1 MQEWYLMTPE
11 TRPNITGGF
20 ENDAFLDYKEDAFAE
35 ALSTDIAKTVI
46 LCNSDMTEIGET
58 RVIIMDNLA
67 NTQLKSMERSVFAVI
82 GTLKAGMYMKF
93 ENQYWL
99 ISGYPGNNGVCEKA
113 TAILCQYE
121 LIWQDDDGKI
131 IRRWAN
137 FVSASKYDNG
147 RSGNS
152 TIILTSNNF
161 TIWIPEDDD
170 GTTLDGRRVFI
181 DRVKTGQLPTKV
193 FEITRSDDVL
203 YLFGK
208 EHGGILSFIADKDE
222 LNKVTDRQDLWICNY
237 KSRTTPT
244 LPPSEPDNPPTSVT
258 ITGGDTLR
266 YGRAKTW
273 TVTFS
278 DSENQ
283 PSFTWNVKSDF
294 KITQNITG
302 NKIQLKCTDDK
313 AIDCTFI
320 LQVLDNESNILSET
334 TITIIM

>member
-46 LCNSDMTEIGET
+46 LCNSDMTEIGEI

-82 GTLKAGMYMKF
+82 GTLKAGMYIKF

-208 EHGGILSFIADKDE
+208 DHGGILSFIADKDE

-237 KSRTTPT
+237 KSNTTPT
-244 LPPSEPDNPPTSVT
+244 LPPSEPDNPTTSVT
-258 ITGGDTLR
+258 ISGGDTLR

-283 PSFTWNVKSDF
+283 PNFTWNVESDF

-313 AIDCTFI
+313 AIDCTFT

-334 TITIIM
+334 TITIVG

>member
-35 ALSTDIAKTVI
+35 SLSTDIAKTVI

-137 FVSASKYDNG
+137 FTSASKYDNG

-208 EHGGILSFIADKDE
+208 DHGGILSFIADKDE

-237 KSRTTPT
+237 KSPTIPT

-266 YGRAKTW
+266 YGRSKTW

-283 PSFTWNVKSDF
+283 PSFIWNVKSDF

-302 NKIQLKCTDDK
+302 NNIQLKCTDDK

-334 TITIIM
+334 TITIVG

>member
-46 LCNSDMTEIGET
+46 LCNSDMTEIGEI

-82 GTLKAGMYMKF
+82 GTLKAGMYIKF

-137 FVSASKYDNG
+137 FTSASKYDNG

-208 EHGGILSFIADKDE
+208 DHGGILSFIADKDE

-237 KSRTTPT
+237 KSHTTPT
-244 LPPSEPDNPPTSVT
+244 LQPSEPDNPTTSVT

-283 PSFTWNVKSDF
+283 PNFTWNVKSDF

-313 AIDCTFI
+313 AIDCMFT

-334 TITIIM
+334 TITIVG

>member
-11 TRPNITGGF
+11 TRPNIIGGF

-46 LCNSDMTEIGET
+46 LCNSDMTEIGKI

-67 NTQLKSMERSVFAVI
+67 NTQLKSMERSVFATI
-82 GTLKAGMYMKF
+82 GTLKAGMYIKF

-113 TAILCQYE
+113 TAVLCQYE
-121 LIWQDDDGKI
+121 LIWQDNNGKI
-131 IRRWAN
+131 VRRWAN

-147 RSGNS
+147 RVGNS
-152 TIILTSNNF
+152 TIILTSNDF
-161 TIWIPEDDD
+161 TVLIPEDDD
-170 GTTLDGRRVFI
+170 GTTLDGCRVFI

-208 EHGGILSFIADKDE
+208 DHGGILSFIA
-222 LNKVTDRQDLWICNY
+222 NKSEFNKITDRQDLWICDY
-237 KSRTTPT
+237 KTPSTST
-244 LPPSEPDNPPTSVT
+244 LPPSEPDNPTTSVI

-266 YGRAKTW
+266 YGRSKT
-273 TVTFS
+273 
-278 DSENQ
+278 
-283 PSFTWNVKSDF
+283 
-294 KITQNITG
+294 
-302 NKIQLKCTDDK
+302 
-313 AIDCTFI
+313 
-320 LQVLDNESNILSET
+320 
-334 TITIIM
+334 

>member
-67 NTQLKSMERSVFAVI
+67 NTQLKSIERSVFAVI

-137 FVSASKYDNG
+137 FTSASKYDNG

-208 EHGGILSFIADKDE
+208 DHGGIFSFIADKDE

-237 KSRTTPT
+237 KSHTTPT
-244 LPPSEPDNPPTSVT
+244 LPPSEPDNPTTSVT

-283 PSFTWNVKSDF
+283 PDFTWNIKSDF
-294 KITQNITG
+294 KITQDITG

-313 AIDCTFI
+313 AIDCTFT

-334 TITIIM
+334 TITIVG

>member
-67 NTQLKSMERSVFAVI
+67 NTQLKSIERSVFAVI

-137 FVSASKYDNG
+137 FTSASKYDNG

-208 EHGGILSFIADKDE
+208 DHGGILSFIADKNE

-237 KSRTTPT
+237 KSTTPT
-244 LPPSEPDNPPTSVT
+244 FPPSEPDNPTTSVT

-283 PSFTWNVKSDF
+283 PNFTWNVKSNF

-302 NKIQLKCTDDK
+302 NKIQLDCSNGK
-313 AIDCTFI
+313 AIDSTFV
-320 LQVLDNESNILSET
+320 LQVLDSKGNILSET

>member
-67 NTQLKSMERSVFAVI
+67 NTQLKSIERSVFAVI

-137 FVSASKYDNG
+137 FTSASKYDNG

-208 EHGGILSFIADKDE
+208 DHGGILSYIADKDE

-237 KSRTTPT
+237 KSPTTPT
-244 LPPSEPDNPPTSVT
+244 LPPSEPDNPTTPVT

-283 PSFTWNVKSDF
+283 PNFTWNVKSDF

-313 AIDCTFI
+313 AIDCMFT

-334 TITIIM
+334 TITIVG

>member
-67 NTQLKSMERSVFAVI
+67 NTQLKSIERSVFAVI

-93 ENQYWL
+93 DNQYWL

-137 FVSASKYDNG
+137 FTSASKYDNG

-208 EHGGILSFIADKDE
+208 DHGGILSFIADKDE

-237 KSRTTPT
+237 KSPTTPT
-244 LPPSEPDNPPTSVT
+244 LPPSKPDNPTTPVT

-283 PSFTWNVKSDF
+283 PNFTWNVKSDF

-313 AIDCTFI
+313 AIDCTFT

>member
-1 MQEWYLMTPE
+1 
-11 TRPNITGGF
+11 
-20 ENDAFLDYKEDAFAE
+20 
-35 ALSTDIAKTVI
+35 
-46 LCNSDMTEIGET
+46 
-58 RVIIMDNLA
+58 
-67 NTQLKSMERSVFAVI
+67 MERSVFAVI
-82 GTLKAGMYMKF
+82 GTLKAGMYIKF

-137 FVSASKYDNG
+137 FTSASKYDNG

-208 EHGGILSFIADKDE
+208 NHGGILSFIADKDE
-222 LNKVTDRQDLWICNY
+222 LNKVTDRQDLWICDY
-237 KSRTTPT
+237 KSPTTPT
-244 LPPSEPDNPPTSVT
+244 LPPSEPDNPTTSVT

-283 PSFTWNVKSDF
+283 PNFTWNVESDF

-313 AIDCTFI
+313 AIDCTFT

-334 TITIIM
+334 TITIVG

>member
-181 DRVKTGQLPTKV
+181 DRIKTGQLPTKV

-237 KSRTTPT
+237 KSPATPT

-258 ITGGDTLR
+258 ITGGGTLR

-273 TVTFS
+273 TVTFP
-278 DSENQ
+278 DVENQ

-302 NKIQLKCTDDK
+302 NKIQLKCTDEK
-313 AIDCTFI
+313 VIDCTFI

-334 TITIIM
+334 TITIVG

>member
-67 NTQLKSMERSVFAVI
+67 NTQLKSIERSVFAVV
-82 GTLKAGMYMKF
+82 GTLKAGMYIKF

-137 FVSASKYDNG
+137 FTSASKYDNG

-237 KSRTTPT
+237 KSPITPT

-266 YGRAKTW
+266 YGRLKTW
-273 TVTFS
+273 TVAFS

-334 TITIIM
+334 TITIVG

>member
-46 LCNSDMTEIGET
+46 LCNSDMTEIGEI

-82 GTLKAGMYMKF
+82 GTLKAGMYIKF

-137 FVSASKYDNG
+137 FTSASKYDNG

-208 EHGGILSFIADKDE
+208 DHGGILSFIADKDE
-222 LNKVTDRQDLWICNY
+222 LDKVTDRQDLWICNY
-237 KSRTTPT
+237 KSPTTPT
-244 LPPSEPDNPPTSVT
+244 LPPSEPDNPTTPVT

-283 PSFTWNVKSDF
+283 PNFTWNVKSDF

-313 AIDCTFI
+313 AIDCMFT

-334 TITIIM
+334 TITITG

>member
-67 NTQLKSMERSVFAVI
+67 NTQLKSIERSVFAVI

-137 FVSASKYDNG
+137 FTSASKYDNG

-208 EHGGILSFIADKDE
+208 DHGGILSFIADKDE

-237 KSRTTPT
+237 KSPITPT
-244 LPPSEPDNPPTSVT
+244 LPPSEPDNPTTSVT

-283 PSFTWNVKSDF
+283 PNFTWNVKSDF

-313 AIDCTFI
+313 TIDCTFT

>member
-46 LCNSDMTEIGET
+46 LCNSDMTEIGEI

-82 GTLKAGMYMKF
+82 GTLKAGMYIKF

-137 FVSASKYDNG
+137 FTSASKYDNG

-208 EHGGILSFIADKDE
+208 DHGGILSFIADKDE

-237 KSRTTPT
+237 KSPTTST
-244 LPPSEPDNPPTSVT
+244 LPPSEPDNPTTSVT

-283 PSFTWNVKSDF
+283 PNFTWNVESDF

-313 AIDCTFI
+313 AIDCTFT

-334 TITIIM
+334 TITIVG